1 LNAPT
6 FKLPSA
12 AGEEQLQAV
21 RVGALYS
28 VGRSVYLTSPLVA
41 ALTLVLLWELP
52 GRGVLLSWFAAVIA
66 VTLGRVALHRAYQR
80 AANRPLGALAWERR
94 FALGALAAG
103 AAWAFPLVVMF
114 PEGEPPQQ
122 FALLF
127 VATGSLVGAGG
138 VYASSALTFYA
149 FCSLPLVAMAAQLL
163 AQADRSYQL
172 MGGVVLVFSV
182 VMVRVFGDIQRNM
195 LGALRAR
202 IDKEALLE
210 RVAQSE
216 ERLRD
221 AIEGFPE
228 GIAVFDEHDR
238 LAVCNDEYAR
248 VYGAGLGAEQLV
260 GAPARSIA
268 EAAYEA
274 EIVAPA
280 PAGGRAGWIAER
292 LARRRH
298 AASVRQYQTR
308 DGRWKQGH
316 FVGTRRGGSVSVF
329 IDISET
335 KQAQA
340 AYQAVLA
347 EEHLVLEV
355 LPAGVAFIDN
365 RVIVRCN
372 ARLERMLG
380 YAPGELA
387 GRSARAFYP
396 TEESWRAAGSMYEQ
410 LRDGGIFEGD
420 GPLARKDGS
429 RLWCRALARAV
440 NPDAPQ
446 EAAIVVFSDITDR
459 HAAELALRRSEA
471 LYRSLV
477 ETSNDLV
484 WSIDL
489 EGRWTYLNPAAVRR
503 IYGCKATDLVATRMQ
518 DLPAPGLRERD
529 AAVFARV
536 LAGDAVFRHE
546 TRHRR
551 RDGSLVD
558 LSFNAVPLRDARG
571 GIVGATGTARDIT
584 VERAAAAALHEGIE
598 KLRLAVDAA
607 DLYYWEWDAGS
618 DRLQWG
624 REPTGRAGE
633 AGPPDAAAQSMAQ
646 YRQRVHP
653 KDLERY
659 DAAGLAAARGEPYAV
674 DVRLV
679 GQDGAVH
686 WTALRGKMMFDG
698 SGQPVRMIGV
708 SQDITGRKRREE
720 QERFLAYHDTL
731 TGLPNRRLLDDRLR
745 QATNLALRRDARVA
759 VMVIDL
765 DDFKRVNDQLGH
777 PAGDAVL
784 REVAQRLAGCV
795 RKADTLARQGGDE
808 FVVVIPDLGQEAD
821 CQVVAEKV
829 LRALQPAFLADG
841 GEFQIGASIG
851 ISIFPGDAGDG
862 EALLRN
868 ADAAMYRAKQ
878 LGRNNYRFYSR

>member
-1 LNAPT
+1 
-6 FKLPSA
+6 
-12 AGEEQLQAV
+12 
-21 RVGALYS
+21 
-28 VGRSVYLTSPLVA
+28 
-41 ALTLVLLWELP
+41 
-52 GRGVLLSWFAAVIA
+52 
-66 VTLGRVALHRAYQR
+66 
-80 AANRPLGALAWERR
+80 
-94 FALGALAAG
+94 
-103 AAWAFPLVVMF
+103 
-114 PEGEPPQQ
+114 
-122 FALLF
+122 
-127 VATGSLVGAGG
+127 
-138 VYASSALTFYA
+138 
-149 FCSLPLVAMAAQLL
+149 
-163 AQADRSYQL
+163 
-172 MGGVVLVFSV
+172 MGGVVVVFSM
-182 VMVRVFGDIQRNM
+182 VMVRVFGDIQRNIV
-195 LGALRAR
+195 GALRAR
-202 IDKEALLE
+202 VEKEELLE

-228 GIAVFDEHDR
+228 GIAVFDERDR

-260 GAPARSIA
+260 GAPYRSIA

-280 PAGGRAGWIAER
+280 PAGGREAWIAER
-292 LARRRH
+292 LARRRQP
-298 AASVRQYQTR
+298 ATVRQYQTR
-308 DGRWKQGH
+308 DGRWKLGH
-316 FVGTRRGGSVSVF
+316 FAGTRRGGSVSVF
-329 IDISET
+329 IDISAT

-340 AYQAVLA
+340 AYQAVLD

-355 LPAGVAFIDN
+355 LPVGIAFIEN

-387 GRSARAFYP
+387 GRPARVFYP
-396 TEESWRAAGSMYEQ
+396 TEESWRSAGRTYEQ

-440 NPDAPQ
+440 NPAAPQ
-446 EAAIVVFSDITDR
+446 ESAIVVFSDTTER

-503 IYGCKATDLVATRMQ
+503 IYGSKATDLVGTSVHE
-518 DLPAPGLRERD
+518 LPVPELRGRD

-536 LAGDAVFRHE
+536 VAGEAVFRHE

-551 RDGSLVD
+551 RDGSLLD

-571 GIVGATGTARDIT
+571 EIVGATGTARDIT
-584 VERAAAAALHEGIE
+584 EERAAAIALHEGIE

-607 DLYYWEWDAGS
+607 DLFYWEWDAAN

-624 REPTGRAGE
+624 RNPASLLGVQDGHVLRWSDYLQLVHPEDRERYVADTRKAWDGAEPYSAEYRVIGREGQVTWIAAHAKTVVDAQGRA
-633 AGPPDAAAQSMAQ
+633 
-646 YRQRVHP
+646 
-653 KDLERY
+653 K
-659 DAAGLAAARGEPYAV
+659 
-674 DVRLV
+674 
-679 GQDGAVH
+679 
-686 WTALRGKMMFDG
+686 
-698 SGQPVRMIGV
+698 RMIGV
-708 SQDITGRKRREE
+708 AQDITGRKRRED

-745 QATNLALRRDARVA
+745 QAVNLAQRRDARVA
-759 VMVIDL
+759 VMLVDL

-777 PAGDAVL
+777 RAGDAVL
-784 REVAQRLAGCV
+784 REVAQRLGGCV

-808 FVVVIPDLGQEAD
+808 FVVVIPDLPQAAD
-821 CQVVAEKV
+821 CQVVAEKI
-829 LRALQPAFLADG
+829 LRALAPGFRVEG
-841 GEFQIGASIG
+841 TEFRIGASIG
-851 ISIFPGDAGDG
+851 ISIYPADAGDG
-862 EALLRN
+862 DALLRN

-878 LGRNNYRFYSR
+878 QGRNNYRFYSR